1 MKHDSNDEN
10 RWSSR
15 HSTEHEVIISPKS
28 LRPIK
33 GAIHDFSFS
42 GMFIVTDAKVP
53 PVGTPV
59 DVSVL
64 LGSDKEEKNYHF
76 TAVISRTE
84 EGGAGLKLADYD
96 DATIDTLQAIFS
108 EK

>member
-15 HSTEHEVIISPKS
+15 NPTEHDVIISPKS

-33 GAIHDFSFS
+33 GTIHDFSFS
-42 GMFIVTDAKVP
+42 GMFVVTDAEVP
-53 PVGTPV
+53 PIGTPV
-59 DVSVL
+59 DVSVV
-64 LGSDKEEKNYHF
+64 LGSDKERKNYHF
-76 TAVISRTE
+76 TAIINRTGD
-84 EGGAGLKLADYD
+84 GGAGLKLADYD
-96 DATIDTLQAIFS
+96 DDTINTLQAIFS